1 MLAVSNKSVL
11 TVLIYRTHVP
21 NIKALYRAIELEITI
36 DKIGDDAIS
45 IAANGLYGI
54 DYVYINAAKQEWMLR
69 VASSSQSARSLIS
82 WNSLPEVQIHIHISN
97 QIQF

>member
-69 VASSSQSARSLIS
+69 VPRNPRALLYPGI
-82 WNSLPEVQIHIHISN
+82 LYPKYKYT
-97 QIQF
+97 